1 VRLSSNDVSELILS
15 LGAAMIAGSVLLA
28 VLTAA
33 LRFGIKPLLA
43 DWSRGRAPPG
53 EVGLAQ
59 RVAELEE
66 EVRRT
71 RVVAN
76 LQQPTEDIR
85 SIGRPRSY

>member
-71 RVVAN
+71 RVVAK